1 MTMEICEDYTIEIDE
16 RFHRMK
22 PWNANI
28 LVEFKGQ
35 IKGKKRIERYV
46 KDVIRCLYPNI
57 RRVVRIE
64 VGFYKNLDGESFGLC
79 SGNKKEVE
87 IEILK
92 HDSMELMMLV
102 LAHELVHAKQ
112 FLKGELSPTMKNWKS
127 SHTKVAYSRQP
138 WELEAYRKEE
148 ELFKYFWLRP

>member
-1 MTMEICEDYTIEIDE
+1 MTMDICEDYTIEIDE
-16 RFHRMK
+16 RFERMK

-35 IKGKKRIERYV
+35 IREKKRIERYV
-46 KDVIRCLYPNI
+46 KDIIRCLYPNI

-64 VGFYKNLDGESFGLC
+64 VAFEKELEAMGLC
-79 SGNKKEVE
+79 TGNKKEVE
-87 IEILK
+87 IEIVK
-92 HDSMELMMLV
+92 HMSMDVMMLI

-148 ELFKYFWLRP
+148 ELYKYFWLRP

>member
-1 MTMEICEDYTIEIDE
+1 MTMDICEDYTIEIDE
-16 RFHRMK
+16 RFERMK

-35 IKGKKRIERYV
+35 IREKKRIERYV
-46 KDVIRCLYPNI
+46 KDIIRCLYPNI

-64 VGFYKNLDGESFGLC
+64 VAFEKELEAMGLC
-79 SGNKKEVE
+79 TGNKKEVE
-87 IEILK
+87 IEIVK
-92 HDSMELMMLV
+92 HKSMDVMMLI

-112 FLKGELSPTMKNWKS
+112 FLKGELSPTMKNWKTN
-127 SHTKVAYSRQP
+127 HTKVAYSRQP